1 MSEGSLRER
10 LTTGTEDRLGRA
22 LSDLLE
28 NPILTGAIGRAFD
41 AREKAAQ
48 AQELAM
54 GALNL
59 PSAADI
65 ERLTRRLR
73 SLSHRIESIE
83 DGVDRLDRTL
93 AAKAAAVTGAATGA
107 VEARLGGIERQL
119 QTLTKAIAEIR
130 EDRLAAAGPAG
141 RRRAANQAGIK
152 TRPPGSS
159 KKPSPTRRAAPKPAA
174 KRRAAPKPA
183 ATRRAAPKPA
193 ATRRDAPKPAAKPE
207 G

>member
-22 LSDLLE
+22 FSELLE

-59 PSAADI
+59 PSASDI

-73 SLSHRIESIE
+73 SFSQRIESIE
-83 DGVDRLDRTL
+83 DGIDRLDRTL
-93 AAKAAAVTGAATGA
+93 AAKTAAAAGAAGGA
-107 VEARLGGIERQL
+107 VEARLGGIEQQL
-119 QTLTKAIAEIR
+119 QTLTKAIADIR
-130 EDRLAAAGPAG
+130 EDRLVASRPSAA
-141 RRRAANQAGIK
+141 RRAANTAA
-152 TRPPGSS
+152 PPGGPL
-159 KKPSPTRRAAPKPAA
+159 KKTSP
-174 KRRAAPKPA
+174 KRRAAPKP
-183 ATRRAAPKPA
+183 PA
-193 ATRRDAPKPAAKPE
+193 KRK